1 MDTKS
6 VKTTASKP
14 AVSEADQVDDTV
26 QAPSKPK
33 SKFVVYTG
41 DATRRILSPEDWER
55 VGLKGEN
62 NVWGFHNSFRVP
74 AEDFTNDQIEYLT
87 KTDGKFK
94 VV

>member
-6 VKTTASKP
+6 VKTAASN
-14 AVSEADQVDDTV
+14 AATEADQVDDTV
-26 QAPSKPK
+26 KTAKPAK
-33 SKFVVYTG
+33 GKFVVYTG

-55 VGLKGEN
+55 AGLKGEN
-62 NVWGFHNSFRVP
+62 NVWGFHNSFRIP
-74 AEDFTNDQIEYLT
+74 AEDFTNDQIEYLV